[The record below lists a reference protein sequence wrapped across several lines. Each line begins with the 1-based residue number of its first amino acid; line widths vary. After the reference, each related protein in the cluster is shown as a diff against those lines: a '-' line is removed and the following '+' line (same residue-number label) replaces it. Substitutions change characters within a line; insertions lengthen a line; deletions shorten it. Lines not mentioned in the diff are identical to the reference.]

1 MIVDNYDPLKS
12 LKLIKMDNHFD
23 YLVKLFNSNKF
34 PKVML
39 LSGKKGSGK
48 FTLINHFL
56 NYILSKDTYDIEN
69 KIIDPKSKTYIDQS
83 NNILSNI
90 IHLKNEGSE
99 TIKIDSIRNL
109 KTIIS
114 KTIINNKPRF
124 IIIDDSENM
133 STNVSNAILKI
144 IEEPTKDNYFILI
157 DNQQKN
163 IIETI
168 SSRCFKSKIFIEKSD
183 EITISKYL
191 IEKYKLEENLDYYK
205 LGLTPGLFL
214 RYSVLCSENN
224 ITSDLEYLTKIERLL
239 SLYKKS
245 KDKSYI
251 NLSILFTNFYF
262 YDLTQKNNKNIF
274 LYDNTK
280 KKIISLINDFLIY
293 NLNLNNILNLINS
306 YFKYAK

>member
-1 MIVDNYDPLKS
+1 MIEDNYDPLKS
-12 LKLIKMDNHFD
+12 LKLIKMDDHFD

-56 NYILSKDTYDIEN
+56 NYILSKDAYDIKN
-69 KIIDPKSKTYIDQS
+69 KIINPKSKTYIDQL

-90 IHLKNEGSE
+90 IHLKNEGKE
-99 TIKIDSIRNL
+99 TTKIDSIRNL

-124 IIIDDSENM
+124 IVIDDSENM

-168 SSRCFKSKIFIEKSD
+168 SSRCFKNKIFINKAD

-214 RYSVLCSENN
+214 KYSVLCSENN
-224 ITSDLEYLTKIERLL
+224 ITSDLGYLTKIERLL

-251 NLSILFTNFYF
+251 DLSILFTNFYF

-280 KKIISLINDFLIY
+280 KKIIFLINDFLTY